1 MKGSPSG
8 DKTSYVGGRGAAGAR
23 GRVLVVD
30 DEAALRTLVGDL
42 LRDEGFDVDTAAD
55 GRSALALLVVPPEMP
70 ALVLT
75 DHKMPGMDGVALF
88 DALRAMPGFEDV
100 PVAMFSGSGTHGRDV
115 ALIEKPITLQ
125 ALVAAIEALISK

>member
-1 MKGSPSG
+1 
-8 DKTSYVGGRGAAGAR
+8 
-23 GRVLVVD
+23 VLVVD
-30 DEAALRTLVGDL
+30 DELALRTLVGDV
-42 LRDEGFDVDTAAD
+42 LRDEGFEVDTAED
-55 GRSALALLVVPPEMP
+55 GRSALALLVLPPKP

-75 DHKMPGMDGVALF
+75 DHRMPGMDGVALV

-125 ALVAAIEALISK
+125 ALVAAIEALLGK